1 MKEAYKKYLED
12 FRDVE
17 VKSLLAKELHRAGI
31 GLSASAPIQKIAREI
46 NAVKNL
52 SSSITSLQDIFKNI
66 NAFYKD
72 SARDDSKRDAI
83 VSQIQAHRFSSK
95 EITELELSGERE
107 NILNNL
113 KSLSFKLFPRNPHTL
128 MGEKH
133 NGNDVNFCK
142 NGYVF
147 QVEPLIVKQL
157 KNHGNPYTRVP
168 LTPEEQQKLRDQAE
182 LAEIDEKLNRL
193 SIPHN

>member
-31 GLSASAPIQKIAREI
+31 GHSTSAPIQKIAREI
-46 NAVKNL
+46 NAVENL

-95 EITELELSGERE
+95 EITELERSERE

-133 NGNDVNFCK
+133 NSNDVNFCK

-147 QVEPLIVKQL
+147 KVGPLIVKQL

-168 LTPEEQQKLRDQAE
+168 LTPEELQKLRDQAE
-182 LAEIDEKLNRL
+182 LAEIDEKLNSL
-193 SIPHN
+193 SIPRN